1 MRYSRGA
8 GRRPTKDSALGHHA
22 QQDTRKGKKKRCE
35 QTEREGTERGTWV
48 RNRPEHGRGTQRR
61 CHLRGA
67 PVNTHRREQ
76 GGAHQAP
83 SAATAGP
90 NGWSKKHTKRRAYR
104 QSKPTDSVEACCSSS
119 PQHTCLG
126 APLHPQRNG
135 EPCLEDAADEE
146 AGEAVVARNDGGL
159 TAAARHLPARGQRAQ
174 AATTTRHPTWG
185 AQGHNDGGSSAS
197 VRSTGGRD
205 NRHPP
210 PSALHG
216 HRRWRGPRRAWPL
229 PPCPPLRSLEQGPA
243 PWQTSPPQ
251 KQQQR
256 KETSQPRV

>member
-1 MRYSRGA
+1 MGGDLGAPPGETHRHRGGA
-8 GRRPTKDSALGHHA
+8 KEDAATEVPPPVTHCLLHRRPPVDQAVPGS
-22 QQDTRKGKKKRCE
+22 
-35 QTEREGTERGTWV
+35 
-48 RNRPEHGRGTQRR
+48 GRASRR
-61 CHLRGA
+61 
-67 PVNTHRREQ
+67 
-76 GGAHQAP
+76 
-83 SAATAGP
+83 
-90 NGWSKKHTKRRAYR
+90 
-104 QSKPTDSVEACCSSS
+104 
-119 PQHTCLG
+119 CLG

-185 AQGHNDGGSSAS
+185 ARGHNDGGSSAS